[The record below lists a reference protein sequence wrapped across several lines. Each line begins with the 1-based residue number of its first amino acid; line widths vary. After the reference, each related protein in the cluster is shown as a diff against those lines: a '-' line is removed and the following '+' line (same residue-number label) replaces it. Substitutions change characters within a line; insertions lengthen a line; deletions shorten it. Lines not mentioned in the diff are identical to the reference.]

1 MSPFQRSI
9 KHRVQW
15 LIPGLAIKR
24 WLGVVALGATF
35 IVVGFALI
43 LNLQPMAGLMAAL
56 QQVALLVPSSISG
69 PIMIL
74 GGLALLYAG
83 FARTSKT
90 VMVATGSRDS
100 NLIEALYRRNKLSQ
114 GPRIV
119 AIGGGTGL
127 STLLRGLKAY
137 TSNITAIVTVGD
149 DGGSSGRLRKDY
161 GVIPPGD
168 LRNCIAALADEEQL
182 ITELFQYR
190 FRSKEGAA
198 EGLSGHSFGNL
209 FLTAMCHVTGDML
222 SAIRASSDVL
232 NISGRVLPATLEM
245 ISLSAELADGTVVD
259 GESNIPEAVKA
270 SHQPIARMQS
280 SPSHAKPL
288 PDAIA
293 AIEQADLVI
302 LGPGSLYTSIIP
314 NLLIDDI
321 AEALAQRH
329 VPKVYVAA
337 MMSQAGETD
346 AMTVAD
352 HLEALLGH
360 ANQQPVVNAV
370 LVNDA
375 IPLALLARYR
385 QAGSEPVERDDERC
399 SKLGVT
405 VIEGHLINERTNE
418 QTVRHHPLKV
428 TEHILHWYRTVWL
441 PQQPEATRKRLNR
454 ATPPPMLRVIKGGG
468 KY

>member
-1 MSPFQRSI
+1 MSPFRRSI
-9 KHRVQW
+9 SQRVQ
-15 LIPGLAIKR
+15 LLMPGLSIKR

-35 IVVGFALI
+35 MVVGMALV
-43 LNLQPMAGLMAAL
+43 LNLQPMASLMELLQEIAL
-56 QQVALLVPSSISG
+56 VIPSTISG
-69 PIMIL
+69 PVLMV
-74 GGLALLYAG
+74 GGLILLYCG
-83 FARTSKT
+83 FSRTSQT

-149 DGGSSGRLRKDY
+149 DGGSSGRLRKDH

-190 FRSKEGAA
+190 FSSGD
-198 EGLSGHSFGNL
+198 GLDGHSFGNL
-209 FLTAMCHVTGDML
+209 FLTAMCQVTGDML

-245 ISLSAELADGTVVD
+245 ISLSAELADGTIVQ
-259 GESNIPEAVKA
+259 GESNIPEAAKFQNQKIVRMSSA
-270 SHQPIARMQS
+270 PANARS
-280 SPSHAKPL
+280 L
-288 PDAIA
+288 PDAIE
-293 AIEQADLVI
+293 AIEQADIII

-321 AEALAQRH
+321 TEALAKRH
-329 VPKVYVAA
+329 VPKIYVAA

-346 AMTVAD
+346 GMTVAD
-352 HLEALLGH
+352 HIEAILNH
-360 ANQQPVVNAV
+360 ANGQPVVNAV
-370 LVNDA
+370 LVNDS
-375 IPLALLARYR
+375 IPSGLLAKYR
-385 QAGSEPVERDDERC
+385 KAASEPVERHDARC
-399 SKLGVT
+399 TDLGVS
-405 VIEGHLINERTNE
+405 VIEGHLINEHNTE
-418 QTVRHHPLKV
+418 LTVRHHPLKV
-428 TEHILHWYRTVWL
+428 TEYILHWYRNSWL
-441 PQQPEATRKRLNR
+441 PHQPEATRKRLNR
-454 ATPPPMLRVIKGGG
+454 STPSPVLRVVK
-468 KY
+468 K